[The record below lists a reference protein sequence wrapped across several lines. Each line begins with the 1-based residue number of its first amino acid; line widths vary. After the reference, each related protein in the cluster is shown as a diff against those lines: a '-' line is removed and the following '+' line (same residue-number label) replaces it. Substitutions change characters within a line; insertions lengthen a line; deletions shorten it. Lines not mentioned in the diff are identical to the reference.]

1 MIQWLFSFSKPKRL
15 LEKMTSEITAIL
27 KKNYKTTR
35 EGEHELRSVVIRI
48 GVVCQ
53 TGAQL
58 APCFVEEL
66 FSHFSYGPVVVE
78 GLCVTR
84 HHWDALRGVWGQ
96 AKDLLWQTSRYYVLK
111 HRAVDLE
118 KVLESSEWGS
128 FSATS
133 NAETESKFASDP
145 YCNEVKVGDML
156 LDFEAGLT
164 YDRQR
169 GRQHYLRCTHLTRSR
184 VNAWL
189 VSSQGYKA
197 VSRSFRAAGI
207 LPYSVHPMTGEAV
220 FLLGKLT
227 YGWRSWC
234 DFGGLKS
241 FRYTPP
247 T

>member
-1 MIQWLFSFSKPKRL
+1 
-15 LEKMTSEITAIL
+15 MTSEITAIL
-27 KKNYKTTR
+27 KKPYKTTH
-35 EGEHELRSVVIRI
+35 EPNAGELELHSVVIRI

-53 TGAQL
+53 NGAQL

-66 FSHFSYGPVVVE
+66 FSHFSYGPVVVK
-78 GLCVTR
+78 GLHVTR
-84 HHWDALRGVWGQ
+84 HHWDALRGVWVGN
-96 AKDLLWQTSRYYVLK
+96 KDFLWQTSRYYVLK
-111 HRAVDLE
+111 NRAVDLE
-118 KVLESSEWGS
+118 KILESSEWVS
-128 FSATS
+128 FSAAS
-133 NAETESKFASDP
+133 NAETESKFADDP
-145 YCNEVKVGDML
+145 YCNEVKVAGTM
-156 LDFEAGLT
+156 LDFEASLA

-169 GRQHYLRCTHLTRSR
+169 GRHHFLRCTHLVRSR

-197 VSRSFRAAGI
+197 VSRSYRAAGI
-207 LPYSVHPMTGEAV
+207 LPYSVHPVTGEAV

-241 FRYTPP
+241 PRYTPP